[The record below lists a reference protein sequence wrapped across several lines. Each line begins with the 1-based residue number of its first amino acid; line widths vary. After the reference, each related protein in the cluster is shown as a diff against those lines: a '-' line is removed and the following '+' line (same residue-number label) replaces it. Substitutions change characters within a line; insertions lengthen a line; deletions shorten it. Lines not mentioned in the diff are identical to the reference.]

1 MNTACKTL
9 VSAAV
14 LCLLSAC
21 ATTEQ
26 AAVVRPGRTIVDDS
40 QYIAAVENMANHAPE
55 RVRVIWVN
63 PPDKHID
70 SETGEEVEVAT
81 VDD

>member
-14 LCLLSAC
+14 LSLLSAC
-21 ATTEQ
+21 ATTDGT
-26 AAVVRPGRTIVDDS
+26 AVARPGRSIVQNS
-40 QYIAAVENMANHAPE
+40 QYIAVVEDRASHAPE

-63 PPDKHID
+63 PPDKRID
-70 SETGEEVEVAT
+70 PDTGEEVVAIG
-81 VDD
+81 D

>member
-1 MNTACKTL
+1 MNTARKTL

-21 ATTEQ
+21 ATTDGTAVARPGATIVQ
-26 AAVVRPGRTIVDDS
+26 DSRYIAVVEDR
-40 QYIAAVENMANHAPE
+40 ANHAPE

-63 PPDKHID
+63 PPDKHVD
-70 SETGEEVEVAT
+70 SETGEEAEVAS

>member
-9 VSAAV
+9 VSAAA

-21 ATTEQ
+21 ATDGT
-26 AAVVRPGRTIVDDS
+26 AVVRPGRSIVQDS
-40 QYIAAVENMANHAPE
+40 QYIAIVEDRANHAPE

-70 SETGEEVEVAT
+70 PETGEEVEVAA